1 MESFI
6 NTGRCLHTRDPMIYG
21 QFLEHFHRQV
31 YGGVFQPGSF
41 LADEDGF
48 RTDVMEALKRIRV
61 PVIRWPGGCFVS
73 SYHWRKGVGQRVPS
87 FDKAWRVEDPNTFG
101 TDEFVLFCR
110 KLGCEPYICTNAGT
124 GTAEE
129 MSDWM
134 EYCNLK
140 DEGEFARLRAVN
152 GHPEPYHVKYWSIGN
167 ENYGSWEIGAKDEA
181 EWSRLVLESAKMLRR
196 VDPAA
201 ELSAAALTDIDWNVA
216 LLKKAAPHLKWISI
230 HAYWDPLANADTP
243 AGYEKCMGYTADL
256 DAPVRMVRG
265 LLSAMG
271 YEKKIR
277 IAFDEWN
284 LRGWH
289 HPNIHTVYQG
299 RTPDEY
305 LAPRDRNDINA
316 TYTMADAVFTAL
328 VLNMFLRNADIVGMG
343 NYSPMVNTRGLIYTY
358 DGGLVCRSTY
368 YVFELYTQYMYD
380 TVVDCY
386 TPQTETMCVN
396 GITVNTLDVAATRDS
411 VTGALAVSAVN
422 KHPSQPEFLT
432 LHLERKGDIIMR
444 EVNGPCADSFNDID
458 NEPVQIRL
466 ADTYEWLDDS
476 TLRVTL
482 APHSVN
488 VISIRQ

>member
-1 MESFI
+1 MECFI
-6 NTGRCLHTRDPMIYG
+6 SAGRCLYTRDPMIYG

-31 YGGVFQPGSF
+31 YGGIYQPLSP

-48 RTDVMEALKRIRV
+48 RTDVLEALKRIRV

-73 SYHWRKGVGQRVPS
+73 SYHWRKGVGQRLPS

-101 TDEFVLFCR
+101 TDEFVLYCR

-140 DEGEFARLRAVN
+140 DEGEFARLRASG
-152 GHPEPYHVKYWSIGN
+152 GHPEPYRVKYWSIGN
-167 ENYGSWEIGAKDEA
+167 ENYGSWEIGAKDA
-181 EWSRLVLESAKMLRR
+181 MEWSRLVLESAKMLRR
-196 VDPAA
+196 VDPDA

-216 LLKKAAPHLKWISI
+216 LLKMAAPHLKWISI
-230 HAYWDPLANADTP
+230 HAYWDPLAGADTP
-243 AGYEKCMGYTADL
+243 AGYEKCMSYTADL
-256 DAPVRMVRG
+256 DAPVRKVRG
-265 LLSAMG
+265 LLNAMG

-299 RTPDEY
+299 LTPDEY
-305 LAPRDRNDINA
+305 LSPRDRNDINA
-316 TYTMADAVFTAL
+316 TYTMADAVFSAC

-343 NYSPMVNTRGLIYTY
+343 NYSPMVNTRGLIFTH
-358 DGGLVCRSTY
+358 DRGLVRRTTY
-368 YVFELYTQYMYD
+368 YVFELYTQHMYD

-386 TPQTETMCVN
+386 TPQTETMRVN
-396 GITVNTLDVAATRDS
+396 GIEVNTLDVAVTRDS

-422 KHPSQPEFLT
+422 KHPSEQKDLV
-432 LHLERKGDIIMR
+432 LHLDRRGDTVMR
-444 EVNGPCADSFNDID
+444 ELSGPSFDSFNDIEH
-458 NEPVQIRL
+458 EPVRIRPVD
-466 ADTYEWLDDS
+466 AYQWLDDRI
-476 TLRVTL
+476 LRVTL

-488 VISIRQ
+488 VISIL